1 MNHMDQIK
9 IGTCIPGGN
18 LLKWLPG
25 FLNYGFETYSINFH
39 MQFGDADITELAPY
53 AMDIISQSPAEFSSL
68 GLYCNPLQNKE
79 HFDNLVLCIKTAKDF
94 GCSMVSTFAG
104 ALKGEP
110 VVAAIPKF
118 KEVFGELVKIASD
131 NGVTLNIENCPMGGT
146 MEKATCNIGFNPA
159 AWEMMFDAVPE
170 GWGLEW
176 EPTHQ
181 MTQLIDPMAQLKK
194 WVPYITHIHGKD
206 ATVDYDAIKQY
217 GILSDKPL
225 VLHRTPGFGDCNWT
239 DIISILR
246 QNGYD
251 NSIDIEGYHD
261 PIYKA
266 DWEFTAQLHA
276 LEYLKKCRGGDFVA
290 NPW

>member
-1 MNHMDQIK
+1 MNQIK

-39 MQFGDADITELAPY
+39 MQFGDTDIAELAPR
-53 AMDIISQSPAEFSSL
+53 AMELISQSPAEFSTL
-68 GLYCNPLQNKE
+68 GLYCNPLQYKE

-104 ALKGEP
+104 ALEGEP
-110 VVAAIPKF
+110 VEAAIPKF

-131 NGVTLNIENCPMGGT
+131 NGITLSIENCPMRGT
-146 MEKATCNIGFNPA
+146 MQKATCNIGFNPV
-159 AWEMMFDAVPE
+159 AWEWMFDAVPE

-194 WVPYITHIHGKD
+194 WLPYITHIHGKD
-206 ATVDYDAIKQY
+206 ATIDYDAIKRY

-246 QNGYD
+246 QGGYD

-261 PIYKA
+261 PIYK
-266 DWEFTAQLHA
+266 DEWEFTGQLHA
-276 LEYLKKCRGGDFVA
+276 LEYLKKCRGGDFIA
-290 NPW
+290 NPWK